1 MVIELIQMQ
10 TQAIHT
16 LQNQNIFRFLNKIS
30 DLHLKLFHY

>member
-16 LQNQNIFRFLNKIS
+16 LQNQNISSFLNKIS

>member
-16 LQNQNIFRFLNKIS
+16 LQNQNIFGFLNKIS